1 MSIIFCTIVL
11 YVFNTRYPLV
21 AKAKLKTETIGVRVP
36 PKLRY
41 GLELL
46 ARKDSASLSMLM
58 VLAAERL
65 LEAEGVSGKAHGQL
79 LSLLDRLW
87 SEDEVERIKAIVKY
101 GDGLASPFEKVQA
114 QFIELIERSSS
125 WDEFNRQ
132 YFTHGGQGDA
142 ISRLGDSSLDELIKT
157 KPWLREKAKDTRSLI
172 ELLLVEQ
179 DRVYAEFYA
188 DQQ

>member
-1 MSIIFCTIVL
+1 MSA
-11 YVFNTRYPLV
+11 LV
-21 AKAKLKTETIGVRVP
+21 VKAI
-36 PKLRY
+36 
-41 GLELL
+41 
-46 ARKDSASLSMLM
+46 
-58 VLAAERL
+58 ERL
-65 LEAEGVSGKAHGQL
+65 LEDEGLTKKEPGQL
-79 LSLLDRLW
+79 FSVLDRLW

-101 GDGLASPFEKVQA
+101 GKGLASPFEKVQA

-125 WDEFNRQ
+125 WDEFHRQ

-142 ISRLGDSSLDELIKT
+142 ISRLGDYALDELIKT
-157 KPWLREKAKDTRSLI
+157 KPWLREKAKDTRYLI